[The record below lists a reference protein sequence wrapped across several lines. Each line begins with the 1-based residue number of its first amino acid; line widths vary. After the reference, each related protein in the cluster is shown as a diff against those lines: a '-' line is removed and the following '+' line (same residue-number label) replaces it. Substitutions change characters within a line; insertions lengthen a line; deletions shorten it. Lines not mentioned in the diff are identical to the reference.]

1 MLRRIRTTKKLAK
14 RIDLQY
20 FKRAHPLRTWRFW
33 LSLAVP
39 IVVLG
44 WLIAQRTQGQKAYS
58 SGPLSASH
66 AVFTQQ
72 CSLCH
77 VTRAGAFFKEVSDD
91 ACLACHDAP
100 IHHANQT
107 FTPPCSSCHLE
118 HKGSIRLANTS
129 TASCTQCHENLRA
142 QDGNPHFVRSIAS
155 FDREHPDFSPSA
167 KKLSDPGQ
175 LRLNHFL
182 HLQPNLMGPNGKRI
196 QMTCEDCHHLAGEP
210 ERFAYTGDL
219 VPAET
224 TGQTSALRTPSRP
237 SPMEPLKFSTDC
249 AGCHTLQFDTRF
261 GPEQVPHDKPEI
273 VHAFLV
279 KRFQEYIGR
288 NPAAVHLPE
297 PPAAVSGR
305 IRPFAWRGMRVTG
318 TVSGRRCRCLLW
330 SKTCK
335 QCHASGPRVALPEV
349 VPSEFVLAGLSTR
362 RSTTNAS
369 HDDLHCLSR
378 AALTVADTADVLL
391 PGIQTCRECPETRRF
406 KEVAGGRCFECHQ
419 YHDWSKTGPS
429 KHRFSIRDRAAQLNC
444 TFLAVNQPTA
454 ISITQ
459 C

>member
-20 FKRAHPLRTWRFW
+20 FKRAHPLRRWRFW
-33 LSLAVP
+33 LSLVVP
-39 IVVLG
+39 VVALG
-44 WLIAQRTQGQKAYS
+44 WLVAQKTQSGQKAYS

-100 IHHANQT
+100 VHHVNQA
-107 FTPPCSSCHLE
+107 FTPACSSCHLE

-129 TASCTQCHENLRA
+129 TVSCTQCHENLRVR
-142 QDGNPHFVRSIAS
+142 DGGRHFVRSITN
-155 FDREHPDFSPSA
+155 FDREHPDFSPST

-182 HLQPNLMGPNGKRI
+182 HMKPNLMGPNGKRV
-196 QMTCEDCHHLAGEP
+196 QMTCEDCHRLAGEP
-210 ERFAYTGDL
+210 DQLAYAGDPIPIR
-219 VPAET
+219 PA
-224 TGQTSALRTPSRP
+224 GPTSELHASVRP
-237 SPMEPLKFSTDC
+237 SPMEPVKFAADC

-279 KRFQEYIGR
+279 KRFQEYIRG
-288 NPAAVHLPE
+288 NPAAVRMPE
-297 PPAAVSGR
+297 PPARQVPGR
-305 IRPFAWRGMRVTG
+305 IRPVSMAGNASEWVRFRVDDAEW
-318 TVSGRRCRCLLW
+318 LLW

-335 QCHASGPRVALPEV
+335 QCHVLKSIADSLPEIL
-349 VPSEFVLAGLSTR
+349 PSGIRTR
-362 RSTTNAS
+362 WLEHATFDHKAHRMMACTACHAQALDS
-369 HDDLHCLSR
+369 H
-378 AALTVADTADVLL
+378 DTADVLL
-391 PGIQTCRECPETRRF
+391 PGIQTCRECHRDEARS
-406 KEVAGGRCFECHQ
+406 KEVAEGRCFECHQ

-429 KHRFSIRDRAAQLNC
+429 KHRFTIPELRGTAELR
-444 TFLAVNQPTA
+444 VPQP
-454 ISITQ
+454 
-459 C
+459 